1 MLLEELGCDID
12 GGDIA
17 VDQITGEKRVVGIMK
32 VEDGAREA

>member
-1 MLLEELGCDID
+1 VLLEELGCDIE

-17 VDQITGEKRVVGIMK
+17 VDQITGEERSVGMMK